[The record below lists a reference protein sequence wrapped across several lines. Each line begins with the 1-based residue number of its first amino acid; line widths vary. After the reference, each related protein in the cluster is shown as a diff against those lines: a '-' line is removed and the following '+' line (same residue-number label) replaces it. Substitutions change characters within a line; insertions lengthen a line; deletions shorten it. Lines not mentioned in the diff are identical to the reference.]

1 MSGCSRPST
10 DIQPNFG
17 MMGHFRK
24 ADIPTLNGGE
34 LAYTGLLTGRGYDS
48 DVPFADLATYL
59 QERSLCA
66 KGRHRRIGFV
76 KIKNP
81 IFVACQ
87 SL

>member
-1 MSGCSRPST
+1 MTSDSNPLLQST
-10 DIQPNFG
+10 D
-17 MMGHFRK
+17 FR
-24 ADIPTLNGGE
+24 
-34 LAYTGLLTGRGYDS
+34 S
-48 DVPFADLATYL
+48 VPFADLATYL